1 MSLIILII
9 ILILLT
15 SQKNIRNGG
24 YNIVSNDFYLYYN
37 RRKIY
42 LTEEFNSNTL
52 FRIIKINGN
61 FNNTIYHIEDYESK
75 YRLSISNNGELIFRK
90 NTNNQLWNFKE
101 SENNSFIISNLQ
113 NCSLIINNLNI
124 FCKNVSDDE
133 ATKFNL
139 IKIFNAISANLK
151 SINKKILNNEPID
164 ILIKYIDLR
173 DPNLLRNGI
182 HQISKDYDNE
192 ELRYSLRSIL
202 INIPWVRK
210 IFILMP
216 NDKVRFLKDYNL
228 INEKIIYVKDKDML
242 GFDSSNS
249 NAFQFRY
256 WNMRKFGISDNIIIM
271 DDDCFINK
279 KLEKS
284 DFFYVNKGKV
294 YPLIVTSNFIKIN
307 KNDIQKKR
315 DLYKKRVENIKEE
328 QGRDDFFYSKYQTY
342 SFLLDS
348 FNISDNQNI
357 FIPAFTHNAIPINL
371 NDAKEIY
378 NLIYNSIYKY
388 NTLDCLFRI
397 SGYIQFQTFILAYTF
412 IKYNRKVNNIP
423 NIYIELNNSI
433 SVNYNAALF
442 CINKG
447 PGVFNFLNFYKSRLT
462 LEYLFPTPT
471 KYEIIDYSILNL
483 SFNIVYTMQVE
494 INQYEKQIIKLK
506 VQKNYYLN
514 LFFLINIL
522 IFFKFNYYNI
532 YSIFF

>member
-1 MSLIILII
+1 MIILII

-75 YRLSISNNGELIFRK
+75 YRLSILNNGELIFRK

-192 ELRYSLRSIL
+192 ELRYSLRSI
-202 INIPWVRK
+202 
-210 IFILMP
+210 FI
-216 NDKVRFLKDYNL
+216 
-228 INEKIIYVKDKDML
+228 
-242 GFDSSNS
+242 
-249 NAFQFRY
+249 
-256 WNMRKFGISDNIIIM
+256 
-271 DDDCFINK
+271 
-279 KLEKS
+279 
-284 DFFYVNKGKV
+284 
-294 YPLIVTSNFIKIN
+294 
-307 KNDIQKKR
+307 
-315 DLYKKRVENIKEE
+315 
-328 QGRDDFFYSKYQTY
+328 
-342 SFLLDS
+342 
-348 FNISDNQNI
+348 
-357 FIPAFTHNAIPINL
+357 
-371 NDAKEIY
+371 
-378 NLIYNSIYKY
+378 
-388 NTLDCLFRI
+388 
-397 SGYIQFQTFILAYTF
+397 
-412 IKYNRKVNNIP
+412 
-423 NIYIELNNSI
+423 
-433 SVNYNAALF
+433 
-442 CINKG
+442 
-447 PGVFNFLNFYKSRLT
+447 
-462 LEYLFPTPT
+462 
-471 KYEIIDYSILNL
+471 
-483 SFNIVYTMQVE
+483 
-494 INQYEKQIIKLK
+494 
-506 VQKNYYLN
+506 
-514 LFFLINIL
+514 
-522 IFFKFNYYNI
+522 
-532 YSIFF
+532 

>member
-24 YNIVSNDFYLYYN
+24 YNIVSNDFYLYYY

-61 FNNTIYHIEDYESK
+61 FNNTIYHIDDYESK
-75 YRLSISNNGELIFRK
+75 YRLSISNNGDLIFRK
-90 NTNNQLWNFKE
+90 NTNDQLWNFKE

-113 NCSLIINNLNI
+113 NCSLIINDLNV

-139 IKIFNAISANLK
+139 IKIFDAVSENIK
-151 SINKKILNNEPID
+151 SINKNILNNEPID

-307 KNDIQKKR
+307 KKDIQKKR
-315 DLYKKRVENIKEE
+315 DLFKKKVENNKEE
-328 QGRDDFFYSKYQTY
+328 QGRDDFLYSKYQTY

-412 IKYNRKVNNIP
+412 IKHNRKVNHLSKIF
-423 NIYIELNNSI
+423 IELNNSI
-433 SVNYNAALF
+433 SVNYNSALF

-447 PGVFNFLNFYKSRLT
+447 PGAFNFLNFYKSRLT

-522 IFFKFNYYNI
+522 IFFKLNYYNI